1 MALSIGTLFEFIL
14 PKKKA
19 KTDGQAYTVTYRP
32 GSNSTLTAPDYME
45 HTQDIYDNRVSQS
58 SKELLQNL
66 FIQDP
71 DCSAAV
77 NAFLTTS
84 DTPVLIYATDA
95 EGEISEE
102 GTKIL
107 NYIINRIT
115 CRNDY
120 TLNYQMKQSLT
131 SIREELKY
139 MLLLRGAAGAE
150 LVMDKMLQPTL
161 IRNVDMSDIEWMET
175 KNGDYKPIQ
184 KTDESGE
191 EVSLDIPT
199 FFTTFFRRDPT
210 KVYSYSFFTSAVNI
224 IAARQ
229 QVINDLYRIMNITG
243 YPRIDITV
251 MEDIIKNNAPA
262 DMLKDADKYRQFV
275 NSVVQDV
282 ANRFSTVKPQQPL
295 AHTDAIEV
303 KMINDKSPGSSLQ
316 ITEVIDTLNA
326 QNQAAMKVVSAV
338 LGRGSSGVNTA
349 SVEAKVFADNASE
362 LNKPIDYLLSEMFT
376 LALRLQGF
384 EGQAVIQSGEVELRP
399 KLELENQLTMKQAR
413 LLEQLSLGIISDL
426 EFHKEMWHRIPSGNY
441 VKLSGTN
448 FQATKINT
456 SDTTSNTDP
465 LGRSL
470 TPEGGDMA
478 KSNSNKTTKDQQK
491 GKDLNK

>member
-1 MALSIGTLFEFIL
+1 MSLSIKSLFEIVL

-19 KTDGQAYTVTYRP
+19 KTDGQAYTDTYRP
-32 GSNSTLTAPDYME
+32 GNASTLTAPNYME
-45 HTQDIYDNRVSQS
+45 HIEDLYDNRISQS
-58 SKELLQNL
+58 SKELLKNL

-77 NAFLTTS
+77 NAFLTAS
-84 DTPVLIYATDA
+84 DTPVLYYAIDA
-95 EGEISEE
+95 NGEVSEE
-102 GTKIL
+102 GTKTL
-107 NYIINRIT
+107 EYVINRIT
-115 CRNDY
+115 RRNDY
-120 TLNYQMKQSLT
+120 TLNYQMKSSLT
-131 SIREELKY
+131 TLREELKY

-150 LVMDKMLQPTL
+150 LVLDKTLQPTA
-161 IRNVDMSDIEWMET
+161 IRNVDMEYVEWLES
-175 KNGDYKPIQ
+175 KNGDYKPVQ

-210 KVYSYSFFTSAVNI
+210 QVYTYSFFTSAVNV

-243 YPRIDITV
+243 FPRIDITV
-251 MEDIIKNNAPA
+251 MEEVIKKNVPA
-262 DMLKDADKYRQFV
+262 DMQNNADKYRQFV
-275 NSVVQDV
+275 NGIVQSV
-282 ANRFSTVKPQQPL
+282 ANSFSTVKPQQPL
-295 AHTDAIEV
+295 SHTDAISV
-303 KMINDKSPGSSLQ
+303 KMLNDKNPGGSLQ
-316 ITEVIDTLNA
+316 IAEVIDTLNA

-338 LGRGSSGVNTA
+338 LGRGSAGVNTA

-362 LNKPIDYLLSEMFT
+362 LNKPIDYMLSELFT
-376 LALRLQGF
+376 LAIRLLGF
-384 EGQAVIQSGEVELRP
+384 EGAAIVQSQEVELRP

-413 LLEQLSLGIISDL
+413 LLEQLSLGIISDIQ
-426 EFHKEMWHRIPSGNY
+426 FHMEMWNKVPTGNY
-441 VKLSGTN
+441 AKLSGTN
-448 FQATKINT
+448 FQSTKINT
-456 SDTTSNTDP
+456 SDTSSNTDP